1 MTPFTTLEF
10 AAQSI
15 TVGITA
21 LTASLALRTG
31 TRTGHLLATFFGTLG
46 LSMFASAVLTGWQ
59 EWLSPPTVRWL
70 QVINVVPVYLTGPL
84 LYAYT
89 SSLLPGPV
97 AQRPGRVNWHLLP
110 CALVAG
116 FMLALAIWPALAAS
130 PVGGTALQ
138 VIIHA
143 WVILAVP
150 YFALSAWRLR
160 DAPRRLE
167 DVSAD
172 AASLR
177 ITWLRHLITVIA
189 VLWLVV
195 GLERITVELSAR
207 TWQWPG
213 AVLAVVMIVVTYL
226 LAWGGLRLGV
236 LIPAGMLDQPDAPA
250 DLAALADP
258 AASYVRSG
266 LSDAER
272 AQIAADLSAIM
283 REQRLYTDSALDLK
297 QLSERSSWS
306 PNYISQALNQQLGQ
320 NFFEFV
326 NGFRIAD
333 AQRCLADRSDQ
344 RSVLDIALA
353 CGFGSKS
360 TFNAV
365 FKRMTGL
372 TPTAFRRHAT
382 GSDPAG
388 SHAPRG

>member
-1 MTPFTTLEF
+1 MTPFATLEF

-21 LTASLALRTG
+21 LTAALALRTG
-31 TRTGHLLATFFGTLG
+31 TRTGLLLAAFFGTLG

-59 EWLSPPTVRWL
+59 YWLPESAVGWL

-84 LYAYT
+84 LYAYV
-89 SSLLPGPV
+89 SSLLPGIT
-97 AQRPGRVNWHLLP
+97 ARRQRIVIWHFLP
-110 CALVAG
+110 CILVAV
-116 FMLALAIWPALAAS
+116 FMLTLAIWPMLLASRFAES
-130 PVGGTALQ
+130 MLK
-138 VIIHA
+138 VIMHA
-143 WVILAVP
+143 WVAIAVP
-150 YFALSAWRLR
+150 YLALSAWRLR

-172 AASLR
+172 EASLR

-195 GLERITVELSAR
+195 GLERISFELSSR
-207 TWQWPG
+207 TLHWPG

-236 LIPAGMLDQPDAPA
+236 LIPAELLDEQDAPA
-250 DLAALADP
+250 DP
-258 AASYVRSG
+258 AARYARSG
-266 LSDAER
+266 LSESER
-272 AQIAADLSAIM
+272 TQIAADLSELM
-283 REQRLYTDSALDLK
+283 REQRLHGDSELDLK
-297 QLSERSSWS
+297 RLSERSGWS

-326 NGFRIAD
+326 NSFRIAD
-333 AQRCLADRSDQ
+333 AEHALTDPGDR

-360 TFNAV
+360 TFNTV

-372 TPTAFRRHAT
+372 TPTAFRRRAMT
-382 GSDPAG
+382 PDPAG
-388 SHAPRG
+388 SNVPGV

>member
-21 LTASLALRTG
+21 LTAALALRTG
-31 TRTGHLLATFFGTLG
+31 TRTSRLLAAFFGTLG

-59 EWLSPPTVRWL
+59 DWLPDPAVRWL

-84 LYAYT
+84 LYAYA
-89 SSLLPGPV
+89 SSLLPGIAARRQGMV
-97 AQRPGRVNWHLLP
+97 VWHFLPGV
-110 CALVAG
+110 LVAV
-116 FMLALAIWPALAAS
+116 FMLALAIWPTLSTSRPGDAM
-130 PVGGTALQ
+130 LQ
-138 VIIHA
+138 VIVHA
-143 WVILAVP
+143 WVAITVP
-150 YFALSAWRLR
+150 YLAFSAWRLR

-172 AASLR
+172 EASLR

-189 VLWLVV
+189 VLWLIV
-195 GLERITVELSAR
+195 GLERIIVELSAR

-236 LIPAGMLDQPDAPA
+236 LIPPALLDQQVAPA
-250 DLAALADP
+250 DQTDQIDP
-258 AASYVRSG
+258 AARYARSG
-266 LSDAER
+266 LSESDR
-272 AQIAADLSAIM
+272 AQIAADLSRLM
-283 REQRLYTDSALDLK
+283 REQRLHRDGELDLK
-297 QLSERSSWS
+297 RLSELSGWS
-306 PNYISQALNQQLGQ
+306 PNYISQALNQQLDQ

-333 AQRCLADRSDQ
+333 AGHCLTDPADQ
-344 RSVLDIALA
+344 RSVLDIGLA

-360 TFNAV
+360 TFNTV

-372 TPTAFRRHAT
+372 TPTAFRRRAMT
-382 GSDPAG
+382 SDPAG
-388 SHAPRG
+388 SNDPVV